1 LKNVVA
7 TKDNLTEINGKLL
20 SFVKSKQME
29 KFKEDIIPKI

>member
-1 LKNVVA
+1 MKNIDA

-29 KFKEDIIPKI
+29 KVKEDVIPKI